1 MAEADLYAPVKRFL
15 EGQGY
20 VVKGEIDACDVV
32 AVRGDE
38 PPVVVELKQQLNL
51 ALLLQAV
58 DRLAVSSSVYIAFRI
73 GKKHSASWRSRQKQV
88 KGLLRRLGLGLLT
101 VSTRGRVVAEL
112 DPAPYRPRKNT
123 DRQARLLKEFTE
135 RIGDPELG
143 GSANGERLTAYR
155 QDVLRCARE
164 LAGSGVLKAKIIRDR
179 TGVERAGTILI
190 DNHYGWFERVKLGH
204 YELSPKGK
212 RDLEQWAD
220 VDLGPNPIQATA
232 EVDATSANG

>member
-1 MAEADLYAPVKRFL
+1 MAEVDLYPPIKRYL
-15 EGQGY
+15 EKQGY

-38 PPVVVELKQQLNL
+38 PPVVVELKTQLNL
-51 ALLLQAV
+51 ALILQAV
-58 DRLAVSSSVYIAFRI
+58 DRLALSSAVYIAFRV
-73 GKKHSASWRSRQKQV
+73 GKGHSASWRSRQKQV

-101 VSTRGRVVAEL
+101 VTTRGRVVAEL
-112 DPAPYRPRKNT
+112 DPAPYRPRKSK
-123 DRQARLLKEFTE
+123 DRQTRLLKEFAE
-135 RIGDPELG
+135 RVGDPVQG

-164 LAGSGVLKAKIIRDR
+164 LAASGVLKAKIVRDR

-204 YELSPKGK
+204 YALSPKGQGE
-212 RDLEQWAD
+212 LEQWAD
-220 VDLGPNPIQATA
+220 ADLGPPPTA
-232 EVDATSANG
+232 EVDDASTDK